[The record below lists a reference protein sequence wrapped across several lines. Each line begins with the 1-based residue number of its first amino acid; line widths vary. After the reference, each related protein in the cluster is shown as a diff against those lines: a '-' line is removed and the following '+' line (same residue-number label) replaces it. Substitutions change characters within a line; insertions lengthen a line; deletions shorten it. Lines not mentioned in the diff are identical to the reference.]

1 MKKILNTEQNNE
13 YYKLI
18 NGYVED
24 YISNHKISPKNL
36 RNYFMNNEKMNSFL
50 KRYKLDDVDGIKRVF
65 RDVIDDWHSI
75 EADGVMTFEKFQK
88 MNEDNGLINIQETN
102 MEYEK
107 VLADLYRT
115 SVGHVNEIDSKEHTY
130 TVKDFGKEIDVVI
143 YSNEDIESFKKDIM
157 SILINKTKS
166 QDLDLLKI
174 NVGLQSRNSIRSNI
188 TFKVEEILDEK
199 KLEKKLS
206 DILSGS
212 KILKIIDSFISSKE
226 EILPNSKEKKWIYK
240 QEYRGFHIWEL
251 NKMEIVY

>member
-24 YISNHKISPKNL
+24 YISNHKISPRNL
-36 RNYFMNNEKMNSFL
+36 RNYFMNNEKLNSFL

-75 EADGVMTFEKFQK
+75 EADAVMTFEKFQK
-88 MNEDNGLINIQETN
+88 MNEDNGSINIQEAN

-107 VLADLYRT
+107 VLADLYHT

-143 YSNEDIESFKKDIM
+143 YSNDDIESFKKDIM
-157 SILINKTKS
+157 PILINKTKS
-166 QDLDLLKI
+166 EDVDLLKI
-174 NVGLQSRNSIRSNI
+174 DVGLRSRNPIQSNI
-188 TFKVEEILDEK
+188 TFKVEEILDEE

-206 DILSGS
+206 DVLSNG
-212 KILKIIDSFISSKE
+212 KILKIMDSFINNKE
-226 EILPNSKEKKWIYK
+226 EILFNSTEKKWIYK